1 MHKNVKLSKQTNI
14 NDCSSRVT
22 IFNPVILPVKWV
34 LEDNNTWNQM
44 DKKEGDFMAETYLLT
59 SLHLLF
65 VAEAISYIN
74 SIVNTLQNSGFNF
87 TYDIADTI
95 DSCQGMLENKVYNA
109 VISDYNLGNLTAI
122 DVLKLIEN
130 SGQEI
135 PLVLV
140 ADNLGE
146 ELTVECI
153 KAGINDYVL
162 KNNLSRLP
170 DVLVRSLAE
179 FYQRRQQ
186 QIALLKLQQQVIGE
200 RLLNQIIH
208 NLNSSLDPQHI
219 LTEIVTQIGKYF
231 GVDRVNIFS
240 LNSEY
245 LKFLNEWRA
254 NDNIISI
261 INSKLFFSEV
271 PYLIDPNSA
280 YRCHVVVHL
289 PNCQECLELKD
300 LPEIQQTQTLSMLRV
315 PIFIRGQFFGGL
327 SLQTITNYR
336 TFTEDEIHLLQ
347 KIAEQAALA
356 LYNAK
361 NYERLEEL
369 VKERTHALEKEK
381 LVSET
386 ANRAK
391 SEFLANIGHEL
402 RTPLTGIL
410 GFSHVLLEQ
419 IFGEL
424 NDKQKQYI
432 SGINSC
438 GQHLLDLINDL
449 LDLSK
454 IEAGKEELSLEMV
467 EIEEICQASI
477 FLVRERSQE
486 KGLKLSMSI
495 ATDVTTF
502 IADNRRVKQILFNL
516 LSNAVK
522 FTEIGSVTLTVEKN
536 DNVLK
541 FSVLDTGIGISPENQ
556 TKLFQPFKQLD
567 SGLARKYEGTGLGL
581 VLSRKLANLHGGDI
595 TLVSELGKGSCF
607 TLWLPENLMI
617 HK

>member
-1 MHKNVKLSKQTNI
+1 MHRNIKRNEETNL
-14 NDCSSRVT
+14 NNFFSSVS
-22 IFNPVILPVKWV
+22 IFNPAMLPIKCL
-34 LEDNNTWNQM
+34 LEDNNNGNQM
-44 DKKEGDFMAETYLLT
+44 DKQEEYSMLEAYLLT
-59 SLHLLF
+59 SLHLLI
-65 VAEAISYIN
+65 VAEDISCIN
-74 SIVNTLQNSGFNF
+74 AIVNTLQQSKIIF
-87 TYDIADTI
+87 TYDIADTT
-95 DSCQGMLENKVYNA
+95 DSCHIMLQKTVYNA
-109 VISDYNLGNLTAI
+109 VISDYILANFTVI
-122 DVLKLIEN
+122 EILKKIEKYN
-130 SGQEI
+130 QEI
-135 PLVLV
+135 PLILV
-140 ADNLGE
+140 ADHLGE
-146 ELTVECI
+146 ELAVECI
-153 KAGINDYVL
+153 KAGISDYVL

-170 DVLVRSLAE
+170 GVLARSLEE
-179 FYQRRQQ
+179 FFQRRQQ
-186 QIALLKLQQQVIGE
+186 QTALIKIHQQVIGE

-208 NLNSSLDPQHI
+208 NLNSSLDPQYI
-219 LTEIVTQIGKYF
+219 LTEIVTQTGKCF
-231 GVDRVNIFS
+231 DVERVNIFS

-245 LKFLNEWRA
+245 LNFLNEWRA
-254 NDNIISI
+254 NDNINSI
-261 INSKLFFSEV
+261 LGSKLFFSEV
-271 PYLIDPNSA
+271 PYLIDTNSD
-280 YRCHVVVHL
+280 YRCHVVVHI
-289 PNCQECLELKD
+289 PNCQECVELKD

-327 SLQTITNYR
+327 SLQTITKYR

-369 VKERTHALEKEK
+369 VKERTQELEREK
-381 LVSET
+381 LISEA

-454 IEAGKEELSLEMV
+454 IEAGKEELSLDMV

-486 KGLKLSMSI
+486 KGLDLSLSI
-495 ATDVTTF
+495 PADVTTF

-522 FTEIGSVTLTVEKN
+522 FTEAGSVTLKVEKT
-536 DNVLK
+536 DNIIK
-541 FSVLDTGIGISPENQ
+541 FSVIDTGIGISPEDQ
-556 TKLFQPFKQLD
+556 TKLFKPFQQLD

-595 TLVSELGKGSCF
+595 TLFSELGKGSCF
-607 TLWLPENLMI
+607 TLWLP
-617 HK
+617 

>member
-271 PYLIDPNSA
+271 PYLIDANSA

>member
-231 GVDRVNIFS
+231 GVERVNIFS